1 MGFCRRQLDRLQ
13 PLWQHMLEHPF
24 LVEARDGTLDET
36 VFASWLRQDYL
47 FVRAALPFQGA
58 LLARAPVRERDAHA
72 VAIHALQEELE
83 LFRERARALGI
94 ELEDV
99 RPSLVNHAYVQFLL
113 ATAHGR
119 SYPEGHTVLYVAE
132 KAYHE
137 SWKVVREGLDASHP
151 WWPFVE
157 NWSGEAF
164 AAFVRDLEARQDRL
178 AGGAGSALRTEMA
191 ELFETTVRYEIA
203 FWEMAYSA
211 SGWPGIV
218 RDWTTVEEEAEE
230 IDAEGR

>member
-1 MGFCRRQLDRLQ
+1 MGFCDRQLDRLQ
-13 PLWQHMLEHPF
+13 PLWRQMLEHPF
-24 LVEARDGTLDET
+24 LIEARDGTLDEA

-58 LLARAPVRERDAHA
+58 LLARAPLRERDAHA
-72 VAIHALQEELE
+72 GAIGALQEELE
-83 LFRERARALGI
+83 LFRERAEALGI
-94 ELEDV
+94 DLQGV

-132 KAYHE
+132 KAYHG
-137 SWKVVREGLDASHP
+137 SWKVVREGLDDSHP

-178 AGGAGSALRTEMA
+178 AEGAGSALGDQMA

-211 SGWPGIV
+211 SGWPGL
-218 RDWTTVEEEAEE
+218 EEEADDA
-230 IDAEGR
+230 DAEGA